1 MSPVLTFPR
10 RLPVSVNACAA
21 APVASWIMLS
31 CWSSRYMQP
40 VPIVTTTLLQES
52 NRLEQYLCKA
62 YRSHSPSAPCGTA
75 IIAHSSATSCTRGQ
89 EMEEELR
96 CPVCKV
102 FFINPVLLPC
112 SHSLCLSCAL
122 GLQTQKGY
130 NNAQILLNVPAG
142 VVSTPDNGSISSG
155 DTGSVFTGSDPDS
168 AESDQLSLV
177 SETDSGVLCSTSR
190 PGSFVGAPPYLHSP
204 PGALPVGSSCN
215 GHLLTCPA
223 CQKTFFLGDHGAQ
236 ALPRN
241 RALANVILRFCS
253 RHGAGRRKG
262 SHSPNVTANGKC
274 QLCDSAEPAAATVR
288 CEQCDVSYCDDCLRN
303 CHPTRGPLAKHQL
316 QPVTTLAPVAPTPKS
331 DCCKCLEHP
340 GNIPSLYCMTCRT
353 AACNLCVQHDGGHCN
368 HDVQPLLAVCKNQ
381 KTELSQT
388 LHSLSEKAKTAT
400 EDIAALKQLNDKVQ
414 TNSADVGAFIVAQC
428 DQMIA
433 ALQQRKEALL
443 NMAMREKEHKN
454 RLLRDQITSCTN
466 LLQKTNGLVQF
477 CIEALK
483 EADPVAFVQISS
495 ALTSRVSNM
504 ELSWQKQLSSEA
516 AKVSPDFDLTLDI
529 SAVTKA
535 IEQLNFVQMKAPGCP
550 VIITE
555 QCSAENNSATIAWRA
570 PESSFVEGYVLEVDD
585 GKGNGNYREV
595 YVGPDTVWSVENLH
609 FGCIYHAR
617 VKAYNSIGDGDYSRC
632 IRLQTAEAA
641 WFQLNSDSCPP
652 DVIIDQDNCSVAS
665 TSLEYRVVLG
675 TVGLSRGRHYW
686 EVLEHYAR
694 QEFCIHSP
702 GNSPSDARFKE
713 KMITAGRCTLM
724 IDVRVIGVLLDCDAH
739 TLSFSVNG
747 RKQTS
752 ELAFRN
758 LPRVALYPAF
768 SVNRN
773 AHLTLHSGIDIP
785 QLESTDSSSS
795 DEHEDTQK
803 KQPTIKL

>member
-1 MSPVLTFPR
+1 
-10 RLPVSVNACAA
+10 
-21 APVASWIMLS
+21 MLS
-31 CWSSRYMQP
+31 CCTDHCMQP
-40 VPIVTTTLLQES
+40 VPVVTTALLQEP
-52 NRLEQYLCKA
+52 NWLEQLPCKT
-62 YRSHSPSAPCGTA
+62 YRSGCNPLPPCGPA
-75 IIAHSSATSCTRGQ
+75 FVAHSSSASFHMRGE

-122 GLQTQKGY
+122 GLQTQKAY
-130 NNAQILLNVPAG
+130 NSAQILLNLPAG
-142 VVSTPDNGSISSG
+142 VISSPDNGSISSS
-155 DTGSVFTGSDPDS
+155 DTGSVFTGSDPDG

-177 SETDSGVLCSTSR
+177 SETDSGVLCNTSR
-190 PGSFVGAPPYLHSP
+190 PGSFVGASSYLHSP
-204 PGALPVGSSCN
+204 SGALQCN

-253 RHGAGRRKG
+253 RHGANRR
-262 SHSPNVTANGKC
+262 SASPSPRVHTSGKC
-274 QLCDSAEPAAATVR
+274 QLCDSDQPAIATVR
-288 CEQCDVSYCDDCLRN
+288 CEQCDVSYCEDCLRN

-316 QPVTTLAPVAPTPKS
+316 QPVTTVAHTASSPRT
-331 DCCKCLEHP
+331 DCCKCPEHSTNTP
-340 GNIPSLYCMTCRT
+340 TLYCMTCRT
-353 AACNLCVQHDGGHCN
+353 AACSLCIQQYGGHSS
-368 HDVQPLLAVCKNQ
+368 HDVQSLASICKNQ

-400 EDIAALKQLNDKVQ
+400 EDIASLKQVNDKFQ
-414 TNSADVGAFIVAQC
+414 SNSADVGAFIVGQC
-428 DQMIA
+428 DRMIA

-454 RLLRDQITSCTN
+454 RLLRDQISSCTN
-466 LLQKTNGLVQF
+466 LLQKTNGLIQF

-483 EADPVAFVQISS
+483 EVDPVAFLQVSS

-504 ELSWQKQLSSEA
+504 ELSWQKQLSSDA
-516 AKVSPDFDLTLDI
+516 AKVSPDFDLTLDV
-529 SAVTKA
+529 SAVMKA
-535 IEQLNFVQMKAPGCP
+535 IEQLNFVQMKLPGCP

-555 QCSAENNSATIAWRA
+555 KCSAENNSAMIAWRA
-570 PESSFVEGYVLEVDD
+570 PEGSFVEGYVLEIDD

-595 YVGPDTVWSVENLH
+595 YVGPDTICSVENLH

-617 VKAYNSIGDGDYSRC
+617 VKAYNSTGDGDYSPC

-641 WFQLNSDSCPP
+641 WFQFNSDSCHP
-652 DVIIDQDNCSVAS
+652 DIVIEQNNSSLAS
-665 TSLEYRVVLG
+665 SSLDYRVVLG

-686 EVLEHYAR
+686 EVHVSSHDANADVVIGVATEDVSRNIMLGKDSHGWSMYIDDR
-694 QEFCIHSP
+694 RSWYLHSETHHSRVEKGIGP
-702 GNSPSDARFKE
+702 GS
-713 KMITAGRCTLM
+713 
-724 IDVRVIGVLLDCDAH
+724 VIGVLLDCDAH

-752 ELAFRN
+752 ELAFGN
-758 LPRVALYPAF
+758 LPRCVLYPAF

-773 AHLTLHSGIDIP
+773 ARLTLHSGIDIP
-785 QLESTDSSSS
+785 QLDSTDSSSS
-795 DEHEDTQK
+795 DEREEIHK